1 MTRAQREVLSQR
13 ICNFYC
19 DAANKSVKTTVNYF
33 KKQNIPQNTVYYIL
47 KKYLRYGTTK
57 DLPRNGRPVKLST
70 KDLNRLVKSVNN
82 RCARSQRKLGR
93 RFRVHQST
101 ISRNLRQ

>member
-33 KKQNIPQNTVYYIL
+33 KKQNIPQNTVYHIY
-47 KKYLRYGTTK
+47 
-57 DLPRNGRPVKLST
+57 
-70 KDLNRLVKSVNN
+70 
-82 RCARSQRKLGR
+82 
-93 RFRVHQST
+93 
-101 ISRNLRQ
+101 

>member
-33 KKQNIPQNTVYYIL
+33 KKAKYSSKHCLLYI
-47 KKYLRYGTTK
+47 KKI
-57 DLPRNGRPVKLST
+57 
-70 KDLNRLVKSVNN
+70 
-82 RCARSQRKLGR
+82 
-93 RFRVHQST
+93 ST
-101 ISRNLRQ
+101 ISNDKRPSSKWSSSQIIHERFE